1 MSAYQEEVERPPSE
15 DSKDQNVPPDDRPQ
29 KTKGFILKASNV
41 PPHKRTTALVL
52 CIFLGW
58 CGAHRF
64 YLGQKWLGVL
74 YVVLLLLN
82 GIVVN
87 GFIILL
93 WLFDVI
99 CLLIAK
105 ASTR

>member
-1 MSAYQEEVERPPSE
+1 M
-15 DSKDQNVPPDDRPQ
+15 
-29 KTKGFILKASNV
+29 KASNV
-41 PPHKRTTALVL
+41 PPHKRTVALVL

-64 YLGQKWLGVL
+64 YLRQKWLGVL

-105 ASTR
+105 ASTH

>member
-1 MSAYQEEVERPPSE
+1 MPGYEDKADRPAIDYPA
-15 DSKDQNVPPDDRPQ
+15 DPNVPPDDRPQ
-29 KTKGFILKASNV
+29 KTEGFVLKASNV
-41 PPHKRTTALVL
+41 PPHKRTTALLL

-64 YLGQKWLGVL
+64 YLGQKWLGML

-105 ASTR
+105 ASTH